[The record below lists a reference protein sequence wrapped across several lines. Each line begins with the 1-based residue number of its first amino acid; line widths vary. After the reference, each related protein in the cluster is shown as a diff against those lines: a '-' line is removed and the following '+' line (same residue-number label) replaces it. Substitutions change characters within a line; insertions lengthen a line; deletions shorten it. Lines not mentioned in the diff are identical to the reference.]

1 MPKDNSSFFEKK
13 QIWSTVKDELLGC
26 YLRPYMQKILMTRKP
41 IYYVDCFAGKGN
53 FDDGTDGSPLIALK
67 IIEDSLNSTNSTRP
81 SISSCYI
88 DLNYA
93 EDLHRNLAQYHNCQI
108 VSGRYEENIIQ
119 LLEHHKS
126 QNIFL
131 YIDPYGIKAL
141 DCGLFDRFANS
152 GFNSIEMLIN
162 MNSFGFLREA
172 CRAMKASQNTI
183 HEFDSIIGDDLAEY
197 DPSHMDASEQS
208 IRDLTA
214 IAGGEY
220 WKDIIQ
226 NVILGKANCYD
237 AEQKFAGCYCD
248 RLRQKYK
255 YVLNMP
261 IRLKRGQQPKYRM
274 IHVTN
279 HEDGCV
285 LMYENICNRWEAL
298 DEIQTG
304 GQLDLFSSNIEG
316 DIIDL
321 QEVER
326 KLQIHLK
333 QYAGDTKLNVILA
346 EFYTANGVMCKTHEV
361 SEMLRRLEAQNTIV
375 VTRNPPHTLK
385 GKPSTFIT
393 ETSKQHIWIR
403 SNQ

>member
-1 MPKDNSSFFEKK
+1 MPKDNSRFFEKK
-13 QIWSTVKDELLGC
+13 QLWSSVKDELLGC
-26 YLRPYMQKILMTRKP
+26 YLKPYMQKILMTRKP
-41 IYYVDCFAGKGN
+41 IYYVDCFAGKGR
-53 FDDGTDGSPLIALK
+53 FDDGADGSPLIALK
-67 IIEDSLNSTNSTRP
+67 IIEDSLKSTNATRP

-93 EDLHRNLAQYHNCQI
+93 DDLHRNLSQYRNLQI
-108 VSGRYEENIIQ
+108 VSGKYEDNIIP
-119 LLEHHKS
+119 LLERHKK

-141 DCGLFDRFANS
+141 DCGLFDRFMDS

-172 CRAMKASQNTI
+172 CRAMKASQVTINEFNT
-183 HEFDSIIGDDLAEY
+183 IIGDDLVEY
-197 DPSHMDASEQS
+197 DPSYMDSSEQS

-220 WKDIIQ
+220 WKDIIRE
-226 NVILGKANCYD
+226 IIAGKMNGYD
-237 AEQKFAGCYCD
+237 AEQKFARCYCE
-248 RLRQKYK
+248 RLKQKYK

-261 IRLKRGQQPKYRM
+261 IRLKQGQRPKYRM

-285 LMYENICNRWEAL
+285 LMYENICKRWEAL

-304 GQLDLFSSNIEG
+304 GQLNIFTSDVEG
-316 DIIDL
+316 DVVDL
-321 QEVER
+321 QAVQC
-326 KLQIHLK
+326 KLRDHMRN
-333 QYAGDTKLNVILA
+333 YEEDTKLNVILA
-346 EFYTANGVMCKTHEV
+346 EFYTLNGVMCKKPQITDILK
-361 SEMLRRLEAQNTIV
+361 MLEAQQVIKI
-375 VTRNPPHTLK
+375 TRNPPFTKK
-385 GKPSTFIT
+385 GEPSNFMT

-403 SNQ
+403 SMQ